1 MKIGKVKK
9 SLGMWKIIVAAV
21 FLFNPNFVIV
31 DFLPDFIGYIFLLLG
46 ISQLSD
52 LNYHFQEA
60 ANGFKKLII
69 VSLVQTL
76 SILFVFGVLTQ
87 GEQESAL
94 TLFCFTFGVLD
105 VVFLLPAFKA
115 FFEGFIYLGSRH
127 ESTAIFKVKER
138 KASKSDDTIVRAELS
153 NDTES
158 MSVSPEI
165 HQKKSHKPKKEKA
178 PKRKRPP
185 LPRKNATEKV
195 LRFTV
200 LFIVLKP
207 ALTFAPEIL
216 GLIESPYYIN
226 YARFVDSFRSL
237 AWMILVPL
245 GLIWLFRFVSYIGS
259 IIKDKP
265 FINELKDKYTSEI
278 TPKTFL
284 FTQRYV
290 KLAFAFLSVA
300 IAFNIDFYID
310 HSSIIPDFISP
321 AIIFIM
327 LLVVRRINKVPI
339 ISYIATAG
347 YLASSIVTYAM
358 NISFFNEHTLSK
370 TYFIPEAYEAFETLT
385 KIKIADSVLFV
396 LMVISILPVL
406 SRIIR
411 ENTGFAPIS
420 AGNYSVEEKRK
431 YIHSLLKK
439 RLIIA
444 AVLAVFAGASSI
456 AYAMLVR
463 FTEREKWLLYIW
475 VVEFIIYLI
484 FTVYF
489 ISTLNEISEEM
500 EHKYMLE

>member
-9 SLGMWKIIVAAV
+9 SLGMWKILVAAV

-69 VSLVQTL
+69 VSLIQTL

-138 KASKSDDTIVRAELS
+138 KAAKSDDTTVQTITQAELR
-153 NDTES
+153 DTTES
-158 MSVSPEI
+158 VSDT
-165 HQKKSHKPKKEKA
+165 KKEKA

-339 ISYIATAG
+339 ISYITTAG

-358 NISFFNEHTLSK
+358 NISFFNEYTLSI
-370 TYFIPEAYEAFETLT
+370 TNRIPEAYEAFETLT

>member
-138 KASKSDDTIVRAELS
+138 KAAKSDDTTVQTITQAELR
-153 NDTES
+153 DTTES
-158 MSVSPEI
+158 VSDT
-165 HQKKSHKPKKEKA
+165 KKEKA

-347 YLASSIVTYAM
+347 YLASSIVTYSM